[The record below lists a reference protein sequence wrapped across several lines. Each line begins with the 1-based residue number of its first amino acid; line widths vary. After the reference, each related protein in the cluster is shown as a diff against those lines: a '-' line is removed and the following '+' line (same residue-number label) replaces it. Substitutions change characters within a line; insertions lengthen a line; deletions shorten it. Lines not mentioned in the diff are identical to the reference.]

1 MIYNVL
7 SVTLKLSTNQPSSG
21 RWRLL
26 SHSVDDNH
34 VVIFKHPQWTEEDP
48 GRPCSIWIQNRP
60 VHRLKLLYPA
70 DPARL
75 LFGLARSVIPTW
87 FLGPYISWP
96 DPYILGKG
104 KGNIDLY
111 NSSSQTPLMC
121 SDMDHT
127 VLSANN
133 TISAF
138 TRKLSPGVATMR
150 LHIAKAW
157 VYLTTHLS
165 TPRGMAELAML
176 ADIQRTASR
185 LHSYQLLM

>member
-1 MIYNVL
+1 M
-7 SVTLKLSTNQPSSG
+7 
-21 RWRLL
+21 
-26 SHSVDDNH
+26 
-34 VVIFKHPQWTEEDP
+34 
-48 GRPCSIWIQNRP
+48 
-60 VHRLKLLYPA
+60 HRLKLLYPA

-150 LHIAKAW
+150 LHIANDEFILLLIYRPQEEWLSWPCWLTYSGQFTLRRSPVNAMVGPVSTGIGDCIGVQLPVWEICLSLTNHPGQLSLAIRPWVGVMSTAQKAVMFCDW
-157 VYLTTHLS
+157 
-165 TPRGMAELAML
+165 E
-176 ADIQRTASR
+176 
-185 LHSYQLLM
+185 